1 MAGAETDRN
10 ILFGILAWQCGLLS
24 RAALMEAM
32 YECTIA
38 TDGRTLPQLLLD
50 KNLLTDE
57 DCARL
62 NESLERRIRAEQG
75 DVGKTL
81 ASFDSVEEVRAELS
95 RIAAAEPGATLASVE
110 AVDSHAVT
118 RALMQTLEQ
127 PAAGDDLDFDGAPP
141 LEEEA
146 TTATANPPER
156 EDRRFRVVRKHARG
170 GLGEV
175 FVALDEQLKREVAL
189 KQILPKQA
197 ENASSR
203 ARFLLEAEI
212 TGNLEHPGIV
222 PVYALGT
229 GTDGAPYYAMRFI
242 RGASLEDAIARFH
255 ESPEFANDAGK
266 RAIELRNLLSRF
278 TAVCNTIE
286 YSHSRGIIHRDI
298 KPENIML
305 GPYGETLVVDWG
317 LARSF
322 RDLSDDRET
331 VADDGEAEKMPQV
344 SQSVERPTQMGAVV
358 GTPQFMSPEQASGR
372 LDLMGPAS
380 DVYSLGATLYCL
392 LTNQPAFTA
401 SDVRQLLKDVRE
413 GFFDPPRT
421 VNSDVP
427 RGLDAVC
434 RKAMAL
440 EPKNRYASAR
450 ALGEDIERWLADEAV
465 SALPE
470 APIDAALRWL
480 RRHRTLARAGGA
492 TLAIVA
498 CVAGV
503 AYMREAALRSD
514 LQLALA
520 NEETA
525 RAEADVQRKAAVVA
539 AEHARS
545 QNQLALSTLKNAL
558 YEIQTSL
565 KNIPAAQTARIN
577 MLTKAVAGLSEVAKG
592 LKSSDEADQSLVRA
606 HIDLGD
612 IFVEVG
618 DESGGRATE
627 LAEEQFLAAAHA
639 AEKLLGNAE
648 RKAQAETD
656 LGDIYQRLGD
666 VCMRRGRFDD
676 GTTWLKKSLDLRER
690 LSQERPGDAA
700 ALHSLALSVQRVGL
714 DHFVRGEWS
723 DAERQFTRFA
733 DLSRRLVAENP
744 KNWEYLRM
752 SSVAEERM
760 ADVALREGD
769 EKRAEVHLQQCL
781 ETRRRLMETSDNK
794 ARAKR
799 DLSVTCDQLAQLARN
814 RRDDKAAEELLLQS
828 LDLRQQLF
836 DEDPQNVENLRN
848 LMVSSAQLGDLKRE
862 RNDSAGAADYYR
874 FQAETAEELVRR
886 DPSNARYAQDLAAA
900 LGRVGEMKLLAGNVD
915 AARIDFERRVR
926 LLEGVAQENVVAV
939 ELRRELSVAYFDLG
953 EAQQA
958 FGDLK
963 GARTTLG
970 KYLELAERRA
980 KDDPTNAGLT
990 RVVTDAR
997 YRLGALE
1004 LRIGDYAAADK
1015 LLTAALVA
1023 ANAEAD
1029 KSSGDDAAWQFAL
1042 HVAMDAA
1049 ASAWEARN
1057 AEAGTKYVAAV
1068 IERLQQLKR
1077 NATGARKKL
1086 VDERLAE
1093 WETIEKRFA
1102 EAQRAATDKEFAAK
1116 LTLPEN
1122 AEILDFRIAALVR
1135 AKQFDDAR
1143 RALET
1148 SAAAVKTPGP
1158 ALRVVARGWARM
1170 VSSAAPPAPADDV
1183 KRAVAALTTLD
1194 EAGMLRS
1201 REEAAKLELD
1211 PIWNTLRPDKAFQD
1225 LLKKVQ
1231 ADSDRTGTTARDT
1244 VT

>member
-38 TDGRTLPQLLLD
+38 SGGRTLPQLLLA
-50 KNLLTDE
+50 KSLLSDE

-75 DVGKTL
+75 DLGKTL
-81 ASFDSVEEVRAELS
+81 ASFDSVEEVRAELT

-110 AVDSHAVT
+110 QVDSRAVT
-118 RALMQTLEQ
+118 RALMQTMEQ
-127 PAAGDDLDFDGAPP
+127 PAAGAELGFDGAPP

-146 TTATANPPER
+146 TTAAADPPER

-229 GTDGAPYYAMRFI
+229 ATDGAPYYAMRFI

-331 VADDGEAEKMPQV
+331 VADDGEAERMPQV

-401 SDVRQLLKDVRE
+401 ADVRQVLKDVRE

-440 EPKNRYASAR
+440 EAKNRYESAR
-450 ALGEDIERWLADEAV
+450 ALGEDVERWLADEAV

-514 LQLALA
+514 LQVALA

-539 AEHARS
+539 AEHARG

-592 LKSSDEADQSLVRA
+592 LESSDEADQSLVRA

-618 DESGGRATE
+618 DESGGRATA
-627 LAEEQFLAAAHA
+627 LAEEQFLAAARA

-656 LGDIYQRLGD
+656 LGDVYQRLGD

-700 ALHSLALSVQRVGL
+700 ALYSLALSVQRVGL

-752 SSVAEERM
+752 SSVADERM

-769 EKRAEVHLQQCL
+769 EKRAEGHLQRCL
-781 ETRRRLMETSDNK
+781 ETRRRLVQSSDNV
-794 ARAKR
+794 ARARR
-799 DLSVTCDQLAQLARN
+799 DLSVTCDQLGRLAQNRN
-814 RRDDKAAEELLLQS
+814 DYKAAEALFLQS
-828 LDLRQQLF
+828 LDLRRQLF

-848 LMVSSAQLGDLKRE
+848 VMVSCAQLGDLKQLQ
-862 RNDSAGAADYYR
+862 NDPAGAADYFR
-874 FQAETAEELVRR
+874 FQSESAEELVRR
-886 DPSNARYAQDLAAA
+886 DPENARYSQDLAAS
-900 LGRVGEMKLLAGNVD
+900 LGRTGDMKLRAGKT
-915 AARIDFERRVR
+915 AEARDDFARRVR
-926 LLEGVAQENVVAV
+926 LLEEASKDQGAAV
-939 ELRRELSVAYFDLG
+939 ELQRELSVAYFDLG
-953 EAQQA
+953 EAQQIL
-958 FGDLK
+958 GDLK
-963 GARTTLG
+963 GARETLRS
-970 KYLELAERRA
+970 YLSLAQRRA
-980 KDDPTNAGLT
+980 AADGANAALK

-997 YRLGALE
+997 FRLGTLE
-1004 LRIGDYAAADK
+1004 LRIGDYATSAELLNEALGEAKAAADK
-1015 LLTAALVA
+1015 
-1023 ANAEAD
+1023 EPE
-1029 KSSGDDAAWQFAL
+1029 DDAAWQFAMN
-1042 HVAMDAA
+1042 VAAAAA
-1049 ASAWEARN
+1049 ASAWEARD
-1057 AEAGTKYVAAV
+1057 ADAGTKLAAAAMQRL
-1068 IERLQQLKR
+1068 ERLKPR
-1077 NATGARKKL
+1077 ATGERKKL
-1086 VDERLAE
+1086 VETWWAE
-1093 WETIEKRFA
+1093 WEPLKKRFA
-1102 EAQRAATDKEFAAK
+1102 EAQRAAADAEFAAN
-1116 LTLPEN
+1116 LPLPES
-1122 AEILDFRIAALVR
+1122 AELVDFRIAALVDT
-1135 AKQFDDAR
+1135 KQPDEAR
-1143 RALET
+1143 RELERLAT
-1148 SAAAVKTPGP
+1148 AVKTPGP
-1158 ALRVVARGWARM
+1158 ELLVAARAWARLAG
-1170 VSSAAPPAPADDV
+1170 SNAPGARDDAG
-1183 KRAVAALTTLD
+1183 KSIAALEKLYD
-1194 EAGMLRS
+1194 AGLFRT
-1201 REEAAKLELD
+1201 REQAEKLELD
-1211 PIWNTLRPDKAFQD
+1211 PAWSPLRGDKAFQG
-1225 LLKKVQ
+1225 LLKKVEAELNQ
-1231 ADSDRTGTTARDT
+1231 PSSKAGDT